1 MFLCDIG
8 KDDNR
13 FLTFPILPR
22 IIAID
27 MRNDYQIQPSN
38 GISDEKL
45 CRLARQGDGPA
56 MENLIRRYTR
66 LVKTCARP
74 FFLAGAD
81 AEDVIQ
87 EGMLG
92 LMKAIREFDSTK
104 GVPFSVFARLCIQR
118 KIYSAT
124 RSASALKHQPLN
136 QSMSLDRPLF
146 EDLAESHTR
155 VTAPIGDPESLV
167 IGNEEREERTRQ
179 LYSLLSEFEANVLTL
194 FLDGLSYEEMAE
206 TLGKPVKSVE
216 NAIQRIKRKSA
227 KINPC

>member
-1 MFLCDIG
+1 M
-8 KDDNR
+8 
-13 FLTFPILPR
+13 
-22 IIAID
+22 ID
-27 MRNDYQIQPSN
+27 MRNDVSILPSPEMT
-38 GISDEKL
+38 DEAL
-45 CRLARQGDGPA
+45 CRLAQQSSGPA
-56 MENLIRRYTR
+56 AEDLVKRYTR

-74 FFLAGAD
+74 YFLAGAD

-104 GVPFSVFARLCIQR
+104 GVPFGVFARLCIQR

-124 RSASALKHQPLN
+124 RAASARKHEPLN
-136 QSMSLDRPLF
+136 HSMSLDRPLF
-146 EDLAESHTR
+146 EDLAKSRTR
-155 VTAPIGDPESLV
+155 ATTPIGDPESLV
-167 IGNEEREERTRQ
+167 IGNEEREERTRR

-194 FLDGLSYEEMAE
+194 FLDGLSYEEMSE

-227 KINPC
+227 KVTPC